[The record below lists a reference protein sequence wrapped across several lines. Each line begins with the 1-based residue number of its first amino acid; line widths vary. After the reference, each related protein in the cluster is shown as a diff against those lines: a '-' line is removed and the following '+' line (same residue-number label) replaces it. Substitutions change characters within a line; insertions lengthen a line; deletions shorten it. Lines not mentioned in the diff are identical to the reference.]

1 MRLPADWQERMAAVV
16 RGAAEPDPAWFTG
29 GPALSPLQQIGVY
42 RQQYRLRIYEALAE
56 EVPGLM
62 HLLGAEAEEILW
74 SYLDAHPP
82 HAWTLNR
89 VADRLPA
96 FLAAFLA
103 AEGRESAADR
113 ARVDMVRLDVGVA
126 AVFEAAAGV
135 PLAPERLAGV
145 PLLRL
150 APHVCL
156 LRFGSDVHH
165 LRSALLEGRAGEG
178 GALPALQEGDW
189 PVVLFR
195 RGIRVRHADVAPEL
209 FDLLTRISAGEGL
222 GAALEAVVMADP
234 ERLMPLIP
242 GWFQT
247 CGEAGWLQE
256 R

>member
-16 RGAAEPDPAWFTG
+16 RGAAEPEPAWFTG

-42 RQQYRLRIYEALAE
+42 RQQYRLRIYDALVE
-56 EVPGLM
+56 EVPGLV
-62 HLLGAEAEEILW
+62 HLLGEEAEAVLW
-74 SYLDAHPP
+74 RYLDAHPP

-89 VADRLPA
+89 VADRLPG
-96 FLAAFLA
+96 FLAG
-103 AEGRESAADR
+103 EGDGSPGACARADM
-113 ARVDMVRLDVGVA
+113 ARLDVGVA

-178 GALPALQEGDW
+178 GALPALQAGDW

-234 ERLMPLIP
+234 ERLVPLIP
-242 GWFQT
+242 GWFHA

-256 R
+256 G